1 MSQVL
6 GSLKR
11 GLVFILSAPAG
22 TGKTTLVRM
31 LEEEFP
37 RAVKASVSYTTR
49 PIRPKEEKGRDYH
62 YISVEEFQKK
72 IKHEDFLEYAEVFGH
87 YYGTSKEFV
96 EKERMR
102 GRHVVLVI
110 DTQGKEQVMR
120 SLNAVSIF
128 ISPPSLAVLKERLIN
143 RKTDSEAVIEKRLR
157 VAEKEMKQ
165 IPFYDYHIV
174 NDQLEV
180 AYAAL
185 RSIFIAE
192 EHRVHSHL

>member
-1 MSQVL
+1 MSKVL

-31 LEEEFP
+31 LEEEFSCLT
-37 RAVKASVSYTTR
+37 ASISYTTR

-72 IKHEDFLEYAEVFGH
+72 IKNQDFLEYAEVFGH

-96 EKERMR
+96 ETERMR
-102 GRHVVLVI
+102 GKHVILVI

-120 SLNAVSIF
+120 SLRAVSIF
-128 ISPPSLAVLKERLIN
+128 ISPPNLSVLKERLTN
-143 RKTDSEAVIEKRLR
+143 RKTDTEAVIENRLR
-157 VAEKEMKQ
+157 IAEKEMKQ

-185 RSIFIAE
+185 RSVLIAE
-192 EHRVHSHL
+192 EHRVKPCL